1 MHFKIL
7 WICGNIPMDSVM
19 TSKNND

>member
-1 MHFKIL
+1 MRFKIL